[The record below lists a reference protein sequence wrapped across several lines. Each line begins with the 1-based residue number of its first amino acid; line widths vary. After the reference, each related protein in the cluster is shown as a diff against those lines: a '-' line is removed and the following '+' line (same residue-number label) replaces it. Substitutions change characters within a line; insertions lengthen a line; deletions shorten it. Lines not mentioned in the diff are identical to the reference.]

1 MLQVSAPLKHM
12 NSWKTLNFLLTS
24 RIPVVTE
31 KTPVVGTRRKR
42 QDNPTED
49 DLFDFDF
56 SDFDSKFDDI
66 PQPSLDPDFEP
77 SVDLPL
83 GIVYSIEN

>member
-1 MLQVSAPLKHM
+1 MPFKAHEQLDENDEFP
-12 NSWKTLNFLLTS
+12 FIY

-31 KTPVVGTRRKR
+31 KTVAVGTRRKR
-42 QDNPTED
+42 QDNPAED
-49 DLFDFDF
+49 DMFDFDF

-66 PQPSLDPDFEP
+66 PPPSLDPDFEP

-83 GIVYSIEN
+83 GINVYSTKN